1 MDSRRVAYHQKM
13 DAIRQYMN
21 DRDMDSD
28 MQERVLEYY
37 DYMWER
43 NKGIDVK
50 NLFED
55 MPSTFKSEVAL
66 SLNHGIIDK
75 AVIFLGTSIGFKR
88 SVAISMKLYLFT
100 ANEYVI
106 HKGDLGTEMFF
117 ITQGRI
123 DVFWTTDLQ
132 RPTASLI
139 EGAHFGEFQ
148 TMLGHKHEYSARA
161 VCNTDIYVLSR
172 EDLEVAFNAFPDDKT
187 LVMNATNHRYQ
198 IAIASR
204 KTRDVGLNKDE
215 IKEEFAVEPAPALV
229 RSSSNSG
236 LTNTKRRTSNGF
248 LIKSQDKIYEDVR
261 PNRAS
266 AFKSLTESNHGSK
279 LSLNNLFTGSG
290 TNDAVAID
298 VVSSPKASIKYDL
311 YHF

>member
-13 DAIRQYMN
+13 DAIKQYMN

-55 MPSTFKSEVAL
+55 MPTTFKSEVAL
-66 SLNHGIIDK
+66 SLNNAIIEK
-75 AVIFLGTSIGFKR
+75 AAIFAGTSIGFKR
-88 SVAISMKLYLFT
+88 SIAISMKLYLFT

-172 EDLEVAFNAFPDDKT
+172 EDLEVAFNAFPEDKK
-187 LVMNATNHRYQ
+187 LVMNATQTRYQ
-198 IAIASR
+198 VALNSR
-204 KTRDVGLNKDE
+204 KSRDANMTSQVMQ
-215 IKEEFAVEPAPALV
+215 EFGVPPAPALS
-229 RSSSNSG
+229 RTASSAKISN
-236 LTNTKRRTSNGF
+236 RRASNGF
-248 LIKSQDKIYEDVR
+248 LVKSQDKVYEEIQ
-261 PNRAS
+261 PNRVS
-266 AFKSLTESNHGSK
+266 GFKSQTGSVKGSK
-279 LSLNNLFTGSG
+279 NSLNMMTSNGG
-290 TNDAVAID
+290 DDVAINVD
-298 VVSSPKASIKYDL
+298 PGKPDL
-311 YHF
+311 LEEED